1 MRAIEC
7 VPPLHIVCVLV
18 CVYVHIAYLPVPYV
32 LVQPSNPTDTCCTCI
47 TSDSSQTRLSKT
59 APRSPGC
66 SDWETSPLSPSRCV
80 CVCVCA
86 GVEILF
92 KSHLHMVQVTYWTYL
107 HLAGPTCTL
116 TVHARR
122 YHITFTTLNASSIF
136 MIHHNHV

>member
-1 MRAIEC
+1 MNFINFVEMWVLGIYILNFNFSTWHYCSYIRGLENGSGQSYCGDYVGNFAKGLQLGC
-7 VPPLHIVCVLV
+7 TGFAKKSRYDFRLLLH
-18 CVYVHIAYLPVPYV
+18 H
-32 LVQPSNPTDTCCTCI
+32 T
-47 TSDSSQTRLSKT
+47 
-59 APRSPGC
+59 
-66 SDWETSPLSPSRCV
+66 
-80 CVCVCA
+80 